1 MGQEGS
7 PMNAGASQHRPGRR
21 SLRLVVAALI
31 GLALALVT
39 APAAFAGVGFGVT
52 PTFPANVTVGQT
64 GLPASVQILNAST
77 PPENA
82 GNVTINAINLVPA
95 CGTTA
100 FVGQGDCPAASADP
114 GVFQLSP
121 TGTGEAGTAC
131 AAQTFTISIIDPS
144 TGQVTFTPTGG
155 PVVLTPPATANS
167 VCRIDFT
174 FSVLKAPTKPAFAS
188 PPNTIVTA
196 QIGFATGTSAVDGVT
211 GTGAGSSVVTVAKA
225 TPAITTTATAAA
237 TVGTPTTDTAHL
249 VAASPPGPAPTGTIT
264 FSLFGPNNAT
274 CTGVAVF
281 TSTVPVNA
289 GAGDYTSAPF
299 TPTAPG
305 TYRWVAAYSGDA
317 NNAAVTTACGDA
329 GETTTVTP
337 ATPTIVT
344 TASAP
349 VTVGSPISDSAV
361 LAGGVNPTGTITFTL
376 FGPNN
381 ATCTGA
387 PIFTSVVPVNAGNG
401 TYPSGP
407 FTPTAAGTYR
417 FVASYSG
424 DTNNNAVASAC
435 NAAGE
440 SVLVTPATPTI
451 VTTASAPVTVG
462 SPISDSATLAGGV
475 NPTGTITFTLFGPN
489 NATCTGAPIF
499 TSVVPVNAGNGTYP
513 SGPFTPT
520 TAGTYRFIAAYSG
533 DGNNTGTTTACND
546 ANESVVVSP
555 AAPTIVT
562 HATPSVPAGSAITDT
577 ATLAGGAAPT
587 GTITFT
593 LFGPNNATC
602 TGPAIFTSTVP
613 VNAGNGNYTSGPFTA
628 NAAGT
633 YRWIAVYS
641 GDTNNAGVATA
652 CNDANE
658 SSVVIRATPTI
669 VTTASPSVPIG
680 GAISDTATLA
690 GGISPTGTIT
700 FTAFGPNNATC
711 TGLPAFTSTVPVTG
725 NASYPSGPFTP
736 TAAGSYRWIAAYSG
750 DVANAAVS
758 TACNDANE
766 TNNVTPT
773 TPTIVTSAT
782 PAATL
787 GAGPIADTAT
797 LSGATNP
804 TGTIT
809 FTLFGPNNATCTGA
823 PIATSTRT
831 VTGNGNYP
839 SDPFTP
845 TAAGT
850 YRWIAAYS
858 GDTNNN
864 AVTTACNDANEA
876 SVVAPAKP
884 TIVTSA
890 SAPITLGSGTISDT
904 ATLSGGVAPTGTIT
918 FTLFG
923 PNNATC
929 TGAPAFT
936 SAPVPVAGNGIY
948 ASGPFTPTA
957 PGTYRWIAT
966 YSGDA
971 NNAATATAC
980 NDANESVVVS
990 PAAPTIA
997 TTASAPV
1004 PVGGSISDSATLAGG
1019 VAPTG
1024 TIVFSAFGPGNPTC
1038 TGVAAFTST
1047 VPVNHGNGVYSS
1059 TASPPIATAGAYNF
1073 VAVYSGD
1080 ANNASATSPC
1090 GAVGETAT
1098 VSPTPVTITTAAT
1111 TAANGTFSD
1120 TATLHGV
1127 PAGAA
1132 PPTGTVTFKAFGP
1145 ADATCTGPVVF
1156 TSTNP
1161 VIGGTTATSDPFRA
1175 TAPGGTFRFIATYNG
1190 DVNYPAVSSSCNDPG
1205 ESVAIPTPVIHVT
1218 KAAAPPS
1225 EVEPGGTFTFTVQ
1238 VSNPSAVDPITIT
1251 TLTDNIY
1258 GNLATRVGS
1267 TCGTLIG
1274 VTLAPGATS
1283 APCTFTGPFTG
1294 KAGDSQTDTVTVN
1307 GIDVNGFTATDTA
1320 QATVTLTPQPPQISV
1335 TKAAAPP
1342 TQPEPT
1348 GTFTFTVQVHNP
1360 STLQP
1365 VTITQL
1371 VDNVYGNLATRPGS
1385 TCGALIGTTLAPGGT
1400 SPTCTFTGPF
1410 TGRAGDTQTDTVTV
1424 TGVNNGIT
1432 VTATA
1437 MATVGLTPAPPQI
1450 AVTKAAAPPSQV
1462 EPGGTFTFTVQVS
1475 NPSTLEPV
1483 TITQLVD
1490 NVYGNLATR
1499 PGSTCATLIGVTL
1512 APGATSTPCT
1522 FTGPFIGKAGDS
1534 QTDTVT
1540 VTGVNNGTTVT
1551 ATAMATVTLTP
1562 QPPQIAVTK
1571 AAAPPTQVE
1580 PTGTFTFTVQV
1591 HNPST
1596 LQPVTITQLVD
1607 NVYGNLATRPGSTC
1621 GALIGTTLPAGGTSP
1636 TCTFTGTFTGKAG
1649 DSQTD
1654 TVTVTGVNN
1663 GITVTATAMATVG
1676 LTPQPPQIAVTKA
1689 AAPPTEVEPGGTFT
1703 FTVVVS
1709 NPSTLE
1715 PVTITQLVDNIYGNL
1730 ASRPGSTCG
1739 TLIGVV
1745 LAPGAK
1751 SSPCSFTGPF
1761 TGKAGDSQTDTVTVT
1776 GVNNGT
1782 TVTATAQATVSL
1794 TPVPAVSPPQIA
1806 VTKAAAPP
1814 SAVEPGGTFTFTVQV
1829 HNPST
1834 TTPVTITQLVDNI
1847 YGNLATRP
1855 GSTCGTLIGVTL
1867 VPGGTSAPC
1876 SFTGPFTGKAGDS
1889 QTDTVTATG
1898 TNNGTTVTATA
1909 QAKVTL
1915 TPTGPQ
1921 IALKKVASPTSLPAP
1936 GGTFTFTATVSNPST
1951 LEPVT
1956 ITKLVDNVYGDLAT
1970 RPGSTCGTLIGVT
1983 LAPGA
1988 TSAPC
1993 SFTGPFSGSSGASQ
2007 TDVITVTG
2015 TSNGTTVTATAQA
2028 TVTLTPGTSRPA
2040 AVSPVNLH
2048 APGACVTTSFKI
2060 YVTGTNIRAVVYY
2073 LDGKRIG
2080 SVSRRDSLGRLSF
2093 TVNPKPLAKGKVH
2106 HLTAIT
2112 QPVPHSGQPVRTARR
2127 TFAVCAPVTL
2137 PRFTG

>member
-1 MGQEGS
+1 MSRSSS
-7 PMNAGASQHRPGRR
+7 PRRPR
-21 SLRLVVAALI
+21 A
-31 GLALALVT
+31 
-39 APAAFAGVGFGVT
+39 
-52 PTFPANVTVGQT
+52 
-64 GLPASVQILNAST
+64 
-77 PPENA
+77 
-82 GNVTINAINLVPA
+82 
-95 CGTTA
+95 
-100 FVGQGDCPAASADP
+100 
-114 GVFQLSP
+114 
-121 TGTGEAGTAC
+121 
-131 AAQTFTISIIDPS
+131 
-144 TGQVTFTPTGG
+144 
-155 PVVLTPPATANS
+155 
-167 VCRIDFT
+167 
-174 FSVLKAPTKPAFAS
+174 
-188 PPNTIVTA
+188 
-196 QIGFATGTSAVDGVT
+196 
-211 GTGAGSSVVTVAKA
+211 
-225 TPAITTTATAAA
+225 
-237 TVGTPTTDTAHL
+237 
-249 VAASPPGPAPTGTIT
+249 
-264 FSLFGPNNAT
+264 
-274 CTGVAVF
+274 
-281 TSTVPVNA
+281 
-289 GAGDYTSAPF
+289 
-299 TPTAPG
+299 
-305 TYRWVAAYSGDA
+305 
-317 NNAAVTTACGDA
+317 
-329 GETTTVTP
+329 
-337 ATPTIVT
+337 IVT

-349 VTVGSPISDSAV
+349 VAIGSPISDTATLS
-361 LAGGVNPTGTITFTL
+361 GGANPTGTITFTV

-381 ATCTGA
+381 AGCTGV

-401 TYPSGP
+401 SYPSAP
-407 FTPTAAGTYR
+407 FTPT
-417 FVASYSG
+417 V
-424 DTNNNAVASAC
+424 
-435 NAAGE
+435 
-440 SVLVTPATPTI
+440 
-451 VTTASAPVTVG
+451 
-462 SPISDSATLAGGV
+462 
-475 NPTGTITFTLFGPN
+475 
-489 NATCTGAPIF
+489 
-499 TSVVPVNAGNGTYP
+499 
-513 SGPFTPT
+513 
-520 TAGTYRFIAAYSG
+520 AGTYRFIATYSG
-533 DGNNTGTTTACND
+533 DANNTGTATACND

-562 HATPSVPAGSAITDT
+562 HASGPVPAGSTITDT

-613 VNAGNGNYTSGPFTA
+613 VTTGNGNYTSGTFTA
-628 NAAGT
+628 TAPGT
-633 YRWIAVYS
+633 YRWIAAYS
-641 GDTNNAGVATA
+641 GDANNAAVTTA

-658 SSVVIRATPTI
+658 ASVVIRTTPTI

-690 GGISPTGTIT
+690 GGTAPTGTIT

-725 NASYPSGPFTP
+725 NGAYPSGPFTP

-750 DVANAAVS
+750 DVANAAVT

-766 TNNVTPT
+766 TNTVTPA

-809 FTLFGPNNATCTGA
+809 FTLFGPNNGTCTGA
-823 PIATSTRT
+823 PIFTSTRT
-831 VTGNGNYP
+831 VTGNGSYP

-858 GDTNNN
+858 GDINNN
-864 AVTTACNDANEA
+864 AVTTACTDAAEA
-876 SVVAPAKP
+876 SVVAPTRP
-884 TIVTSA
+884 TIVTTA
-890 SAPITLGSGTISDT
+890 SAPVALGRGTISDT
-904 ATLSGGVAPTGTIT
+904 ATLSGGTAPTGTIT

-929 TGAPAFT
+929 TGAAIFT
-936 SAPVPVAGNGIY
+936 STKSVTGNGSY
-948 ASGPFTPTA
+948 PSDPFTPVA
-957 PGTYRWIAT
+957 PGTYRWIAS

-971 NNAATATAC
+971 NNAAATTAC
-980 NDANESVVVS
+980 NDANESVVVT
-990 PAAPTIA
+990 PAAPTIV
-997 TTASAPV
+997 TTASGSV

-1024 TIVFSAFGPGNPTC
+1024 TIVFSAFGPANPGC
-1038 TGVAAFTST
+1038 TGAPAFTFT

-1059 TASPPIATAGAYNF
+1059 GPSAPVMNAGSYNF

-1080 ANNASATSPC
+1080 ANNASVTSPC
-1090 GAVGETAT
+1090 GAAGETVT
-1098 VSPTPVTITTAAT
+1098 VTPTPLTITTAASV
-1111 TAANGTFSD
+1111 AANGTFSD
-1120 TATLHGV
+1120 TATLHGA
-1127 PAGAA
+1127 PAGAT
-1132 PPTGTVTFKAFGP
+1132 PPTGTVTFKVFGP
-1145 ADATCTGPVVF
+1145 ADTTCAGPVVF

-1161 VIGGTTATSDPFRA
+1161 VTGGTTAVSDSFRA
-1175 TAPGGTFRFIATYNG
+1175 SAASGGPGTYRFIATYSG
-1190 DVNYPAVSSSCNDPG
+1190 DANYPAVSSSCNDAG

-1251 TLTDNIY
+1251 SLTDNIY
-1258 GNLATRVGS
+1258 GNLATRPGS

-1283 APCTFTGPFTG
+1283 APCSFTGPFTG

-1307 GIDVNGFTATDTA
+1307 GVDVNGFTATSTA
-1320 QATVTLTPQPPQISV
+1320 QATVTLTPQPPQIAV

-1360 STLQP
+1360 STLEP

-1410 TGRAGDTQTDTVTV
+1410 TGKAGNTQTDTVTV
-1424 TGVNNGIT
+1424 TGVNNGMT

-1450 AVTKAAAPPSQV
+1450 AVTKAAAPPTEV
-1462 EPGGTFTFTVQVS
+1462 EPGGTFTFTVRVS

-1499 PGSTCATLIGVTL
+1499 PGSTCGALIGVTL
-1512 APGATSTPCT
+1512 APGATSAPCT
-1522 FTGPFIGKAGDS
+1522 
-1534 QTDTVT
+1534 
-1540 VTGVNNGTTVT
+1540 
-1551 ATAMATVTLTP
+1551 
-1562 QPPQIAVTK
+1562 
-1571 AAAPPTQVE
+1571 
-1580 PTGTFTFTVQV
+1580 
-1591 HNPST
+1591 
-1596 LQPVTITQLVD
+1596 
-1607 NVYGNLATRPGSTC
+1607 
-1621 GALIGTTLPAGGTSP
+1621 
-1636 TCTFTGTFTGKAG
+1636 
-1649 DSQTD
+1649 
-1654 TVTVTGVNN
+1654 
-1663 GITVTATAMATVG
+1663 
-1676 LTPQPPQIAVTKA
+1676 
-1689 AAPPTEVEPGGTFT
+1689 
-1703 FTVVVS
+1703 
-1709 NPSTLE
+1709 
-1715 PVTITQLVDNIYGNL
+1715 
-1730 ASRPGSTCG
+1730 
-1739 TLIGVV
+1739 
-1745 LAPGAK
+1745 
-1751 SSPCSFTGPF
+1751 FTGPF

-1782 TVTATAQATVSL
+1782 TVTATAMATVSL
-1794 TPVPAVSPPQIA
+1794 TPAPPQIAVTKAAAPPTQVEPGGTFTFTVQVHNPSTTTPVTITQLVDNVYGNLATRPGSTCGALINTTLAPGGTSPTCTFTGPFTGKAGDSQTDTVTVTGVNNGMTVTATAMATVGLTPAPPQIAVTKAAAPPTEVAPGGTFTFTVTVSNPSTLEPVTITQLVDNIYGNLATRPGSTCGTLIGVVLAPGAKSSPCTFTGPFNGNAGDSQTDTVTVTGVNNGTTVTATAQATVGLTAGPPPSPPQIA

-1834 TTPVTITQLVDNI
+1834 TTPVTITQLVDNV

-1855 GSTCGTLIGVTL
+1855 GSTCGALIGVTL

-1889 QTDTVTATG
+1889 QTDTVTVTG

-1915 TPTGPQ
+1915 TPAGPQ

-1936 GGTFTFTATVSNPST
+1936 GGDFTFTATVSNPST

-1956 ITKLVDNVYGDLAT
+1956 ITQLVDNIYGNLAT

-1993 SFTGPFSGSSGASQ
+1993 SFTGPFSGSSGGSQ

-2028 TVTLTPGTSRPA
+2028 TVTLTGAPRPP

-2080 SVSRRDSLGRLSF
+2080 SVSQRDSLGRLSF
-2093 TVNPKPLAKGKVH
+2093 TVNPGALAKGKVH

-2112 QPVPHSGQPVRTARR
+2112 QPVAHSGQPVRTARR
-2127 TFAVCAPVTL
+2127 TFAVCAPTRL